1 MIGNRSWRRGVLAL
15 GTPLLA
21 AGIATAGAPTWAW
34 ITVKPGDTLTAIA
47 ARYHTTVA
55 RLVQANNLPGNGNVI
70 YAGSRIK
77 VPAAAGSGGSDA
89 RTTYASYRVRPG
101 DTVIG
106 LAGRYHVPTNAIV
119 SANHLAA
126 NGMIRIGQVLRIP
139 VPRAAARG
147 AGAGASSSNNTF
159 AGRTYPNAVVA
170 RAALHRSILASRSLP
185 SRAGIRSIIAATA
198 RQQGVSPSLALAVA
212 YQESGFNPRV
222 VSVADA
228 IGAMQV
234 IPSTGTWASAVVG
247 RQLDLLNP
255 YDNATAG
262 VLLLRVLVSS
272 ASSTEQ
278 AIAGYY
284 QGLASVR
291 RNGMYADTK
300 QYVANVLALR
310 ASFAT

>member
-1 MIGNRSWRRGVLAL
+1 MIANPSWRRGVLAL
-15 GTPLLA
+15 ATPLLA
-21 AGIATAGAPTWAW
+21 AGIATAGAPGWAW
-34 ITVKPGDTLTAIA
+34 ITVRPGDTLSAIA
-47 ARYHTTVA
+47 HRYHTTVA
-55 RLVQANNLPGNGNVI
+55 RLVEANNLPGNGNII
-70 YAGSRIK
+70 YAGSRLR
-77 VPAAAGSGGSDA
+77 VPA
-89 RTTYASYRVRPG
+89 RASASTSTRAPSYVNYRVQPG

-106 LAGRYHVPTNAIV
+106 LATRYKVRTTTIV

-126 NGMIRIGQVLRIP
+126 NGMIFIGQVLRIP
-139 VPRAAARG
+139 ATRAASGTA
-147 AGAGASSSNNTF
+147 NNTF
-159 AGRTYPNAVVA
+159 AGRTYPDSTVA

-185 SRAGIRSIIAATA
+185 SRAGVRSIIAATA
-198 RQQGVSPSLALAVA
+198 RRQGVPASLALAVA

-234 IPSTGTWASAVVG
+234 IPSTGTWASSIVG

-262 VLLLRVLVSS
+262 VLLLRVLLSS
-272 ASSTEQ
+272 ASSTQQ
-278 AIAGYY
+278 AVAGYY

-291 RNGMYADTK
+291 ANGMYADTK

-310 ASFAT
+310 SSFAT